1 MASKRLF
8 EGETLFLEGI
18 AASAELC
25 FTGIVLA
32 CSDAFF
38 FATVVRPSFGRPC
51 LNYEP
56 RFLAACADR

>member
-38 FATVVRPSFGRPC
+38 RHRGKAQ
-51 LNYEP
+51 LW
-56 RFLAACADR
+56 AALPEL